1 MRITIKKI
9 AQDLGISHSTVSR
22 VLNDK
27 HSNLVSEATRERIM
41 EAATRMGYRPSRI
54 AQALQGKSTRLIGV
68 LLPDSDDQFFQTVIR
83 NLRHTLEESGYELMV
98 FVSPPSHITAKWHRL
113 LQWDLDGVF
122 VFDYMFYVDG
132 LWEALTLH
140 SGPIPP
146 IVGLFSNKT
155 QLKDYATI
163 HFRPAMLQLF
173 EHLLG
178 QGCRRFG
185 YVAFP
190 ISFHSSEQRYAIFSE
205 FVTTHELQQFAIPI
219 LYGQPTLMEAAR
231 LGVSAWLAE
240 GQPLPDA
247 LFCQNDEIGMGV
259 YRALREAGISVPDQ
273 VALAGCD
280 DLPYI
285 SYLETPL
292 TSLSLPIQEVC
303 RQGWNILQKRIAE
316 PEGSALQVVLEVGLK
331 LRESC
336 QRQARPKKQDVAS

>member
-41 EAATRMGYRPSRI
+41 EAAARMGYRPNRI
-54 AQALQGKSTRLIGV
+54 AQALQGKSTQLIGV
-68 LLPDSDDQFFQTVIR
+68 FVPDTDDQFFQTVIKH
-83 NLRHTLEESGYELMV
+83 LRHTLEESGYELMV
-98 FVSPPSHITAKWHRL
+98 FVSAPNQITAKWHRL

-132 LWEALTLH
+132 LWEALTEH

-146 IVGLFSNKT
+146 VVGLFSNKT
-155 QLKDYATI
+155 QLKDYVTI
-163 HFRPAMLQLF
+163 DFQPALEALLA
-173 EHLLG
+173 HLRE

-185 YVAFP
+185 YMAFP
-190 ISFHSSEQRYAIFSE
+190 TSFHPSEQRYAVFSD
-205 FVTTHELQQFAIPI
+205 FVARNFFQQYDVPV
-219 LYGQPTLMEAAR
+219 LYGQPSLMEAAR
-231 LGVSAWLAE
+231 QGMSAWLAE

-247 LFCQNDEIGMGV
+247 LFCQNDELALGA
-259 YRALREAGISVPDQ
+259 YRALCEARISVPEQ
-273 VALAGCD
+273 IALAGCD

-292 TSLSLPIQEVC
+292 TSLSLPVAEVC
-303 RQGWNILQKRIAE
+303 RQGWSILQKRITE
-316 PEGSALQVVLEVGLK
+316 PEGSPLQVVLEVSLK
-331 LRESC
+331 LRASC
-336 QRQARPKKQDVAS
+336 EKRAGRSV